1 MEWEQI
7 RAHYVRAFHE
17 SGRTQQQVAAAAGL
31 TQNTISKLMAN
42 RREGPVVGTLLR
54 AITGLGLL
62 PSMFFAQIEDE
73 EPPTPGLAP
82 AVSSGRST
90 DAEDLARFRRFGLA
104 LRAFEQALVGTTPRR
119 RKRRT
124 PIRRTP

>member
-62 PSMFFAQIEDE
+62 PSIFFTQIEDE
-73 EPPTPGLAP
+73 EPPTPDVAR
-82 AVSSGRST
+82 AVPGGRHV
-90 DAEDLARFRRFGLA
+90 DDEDLARLRRFGLA
-104 LRAFEQALVGTTPRR
+104 LRAFEQTLVGATPRR
-119 RKRRT
+119 RKRRAK
-124 PIRRTP
+124 RVS